1 MSCEFSPGFGQW
13 LKGPRPATHHQY
25 LRSQL
30 EEEFPD
36 ADEETLVDTLEGLS
50 NLPDMLAEV
59 CRSMLDD
66 QAMVSALRGRIGDMQ
81 ERCGRIEVR
90 ARKKRELVCSV
101 MERAD
106 LKKVMEPDLTVSLRP
121 ARPPLAVVDEEL
133 VPEAFWKLQP
143 SKLDRQGLIA
153 ALAAGRDVPG
163 AILGNAP
170 MTISVRTK

>member
-1 MSCEFSPGFGQW
+1 MEPNIAQEV
-13 LKGPRPATHHQY
+13 TYYEY
-25 LRSQL
+25 LRKRL

-66 QAMVSALRGRIGDMQ
+66 QAMVSALRARVGDMQ
-81 ERCGRIEVR
+81 ERCGRIEAR
-90 ARKKRELVCSV
+90 ARKKRELVCAV

-106 LKKVMEPDLTVSLRP
+106 VWKLTEPDLTVSLRSSCAPLVLTDESAIP
-121 ARPPLAVVDEEL
+121 AGY
-133 VPEAFWKLQP
+133 WKAQAP
-143 SKLDRQGLIA
+143 KLDRQGLLA
-153 ALAAGRDVPG
+153 ALSAGRDVPG
-163 AILGNAP
+163 ALLGNAP

>member
-1 MSCEFSPGFGQW
+1 MRANLQLE
-13 LKGPRPATHHQY
+13 LTHHQY
-25 LRSQL
+25 LRARL

-66 QAMVSALRGRIGDMQ
+66 QAMVSALRGRVGDMQ
-81 ERCGRIEVR
+81 ERCGRIEAR
-90 ARKKRELVCSV
+90 ARTKRELVCSV

-106 LKKVMEPDLTVSLRP
+106 LKKVMEPDLTLSLRP
-121 ARPPLAVVDEEL
+121 SRAPLVITDEEII
-133 VPEAFWKLQP
+133 PAGYWKAQAP
-143 SKLDRQGLIA
+143 KLDRQGLIA
-153 ALAAGRDVPG
+153 ALSAGRDVPG

-170 MTISVRTK
+170 MAISVRTK

>member
-1 MSCEFSPGFGQW
+1 MDQPLVRE
-13 LKGPRPATHHQY
+13 LTHHQY
-25 LRSQL
+25 LRARL
-30 EEEFPD
+30 EEAFPD
-36 ADEETLVDTLEGLS
+36 ADEETLADTLEGLS

-66 QAMVSALRGRIGDMQ
+66 QAMVAALRGRIGDMQ
-81 ERCGRIEVR
+81 ERCGRIEAR
-90 ARKKRELVCSV
+90 ARKKRELVCDV

-106 LKKVMEPDLTVSLRP
+106 LKKLTEPDLTVSLRP
-121 ARPPLAVVDEEL
+121 ARPPLAVVDEDL
-133 VPEAFWKLQP
+133 VPATFWKPQP
-143 SKLDRQGLIA
+143 PKLDRQGLIA

>member
-1 MSCEFSPGFGQW
+1 MFNVINRE
-13 LKGPRPATHHQY
+13 LTHHQY
-25 LRSQL
+25 LRSRL
-30 EEEFPD
+30 EEDFPD

-50 NLPDMLAEV
+50 NLPEMLAEV

-66 QAMVSALRGRIGDMQ
+66 QAMVLALRGRIGDMQ
-81 ERCGRIEVR
+81 ERCGRIEAR

-106 LKKVMEPDLTVSLRP
+106 LKKVMEPDLTLSLRP

-133 VPEAFWKLQP
+133 VPEAFWKSQP
-143 SKLDRQGLIA
+143 SKLDRQGLIV

>member
-1 MSCEFSPGFGQW
+1 MLATSIDRE
-13 LKGPRPATHHQY
+13 LTHHQY
-25 LRSQL
+25 LRSRL

-66 QAMVSALRGRIGDMQ
+66 QALVSALKGRVGDMQ
-81 ERCGRIEVR
+81 ERCGRIDAR

-106 LKKVMEPDLTVSLRP
+106 LKKVMDALP
-121 ARPPLAVVDEEL
+121 ATGP
-133 VPEAFWKLQP
+133 
-143 SKLDRQGLIA
+143 A
-153 ALAAGRDVPG
+153 ALGGGR
-163 AILGNAP
+163 
-170 MTISVRTK
+170 

>member
-1 MSCEFSPGFGQW
+1 MQPSIDRE
-13 LKGPRPATHHQY
+13 LTHHQY
-25 LRSQL
+25 LRARL

-50 NLPDMLAEV
+50 ILPDMLAEV

-66 QAMVSALRGRIGDMQ
+66 QVMVSALRGRIGDMQ
-81 ERCGRIEVR
+81 ERCGRIEAR
-90 ARKKRELVCSV
+90 GRKKRELVCAV

-133 VPEAFWKLQP
+133 VPETFWKPQLP
-143 SKLDRQGLIA
+143 KLDRQGLIA